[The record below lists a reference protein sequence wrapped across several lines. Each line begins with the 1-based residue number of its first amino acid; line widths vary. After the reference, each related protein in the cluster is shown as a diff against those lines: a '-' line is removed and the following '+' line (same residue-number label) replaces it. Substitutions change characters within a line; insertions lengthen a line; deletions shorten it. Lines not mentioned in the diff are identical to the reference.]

1 MTQITTIKN
10 KMIKITKIWNNLK
23 FNENNEKYFQSNDNF
38 NNKYKNNNK
47 VDLSNCEEID
57 ENSI

>member
-1 MTQITTIKN
+1 
-10 KMIKITKIWNNLK
+10 MIKITKIEKKNNLK